1 VFASCEFLR
10 AEWDIFYPAGCD
22 AESLPGFL
30 RPLTYVDHDLNAFP
44 WHVVGRLVKQLE
56 YPEANFE
63 YLHITKY
70 CVARAT
76 LLALK
81 GDVLNHRDLHSVLSK
96 NQVQFGGIYREHLIR
111 VFRNF
116 LEKHNIAKL
125 PECDIHMIDP
135 IHGAGQVAKNRDL
148 LQCLIHTAEFDY
160 TNTLIF
166 LSLSPD
172 SDEKIF
178 EQTAGYWDCGSE
190 MPGGSSIPVL
200 ITLHATGYYIQPCK
214 EEAKRMTCARR
225 RMQKISVRLQ
235 EVFEF
240 EKNENLMTEPVCS
253 KKAGSTTGKTENN
266 AVDTATRTLVKVIGD
281 FKAIILPNERK
292 AISLTRKYKMR
303 PFLRF
308 VHCWVT
314 ERGTPDFYIEEV
326 RDAYNKQFTG
336 SLVNKEWRS
345 DRFQDDLFRDN
356 KREFAQLFDTID
368 KTTGHYRL
376 KVTFQTAETPRR
388 RG

>member
-1 VFASCEFLR
+1 VSESYEILQ
-10 AEWDIFYPAGCD
+10 AERDITYPAGCD
-22 AESLPGFL
+22 AVSLTGFL
-30 RPLTYVDHDLNAFP
+30 RPLTYVDHGLNAFP

-56 YPEANFE
+56 DPEPNFE

-76 LLALK
+76 LLALM
-81 GDVLNHRDLHSVLSK
+81 GDVLDQSKLHTALSK
-96 NQVQFGGIYREHLIR
+96 HQVQFGGIYRNHLIR
-111 VFRNF
+111 VFRSF
-116 LEKHNIAKL
+116 LEKNNIAKL

-135 IHGAGQVAKNRDL
+135 LHGEGQVAKNRNL

-166 LSLSPD
+166 LSLAPD
-172 SDEKIF
+172 DDEKIY
-178 EQTAGYWDCGSE
+178 EQTAGYWGRGGE
-190 MPGGSSIPVL
+190 MPKGSSIPVVV
-200 ITLHATGYYIQPCK
+200 TLHATGYYINPCK
-214 EEAKRMTCARR
+214 EDAKRMSSAGR
-225 RMQKISVRLQ
+225 RMQKITVRLQ

-240 EKNENLMTEPVCS
+240 EKNENLKTEPVGS
-253 KKAGSTTGKTENN
+253 KKVESTTGTTKNKT
-266 AVDTATRTLVKVIGD
+266 ADTAARPLVKVIGD
-281 FKAIILPNERK
+281 FRAIILPNERK

-308 VHCWVT
+308 VHSWVT
-314 ERGTPDFYIEEV
+314 ERGTPDFYIEEL
-326 RDAYNKQFTG
+326 RDAYNAQFTG
-336 SLVNKEWRS
+336 SLVKKGWRS

-356 KREFAQLFDTID
+356 KREFALLFDTID